1 MQTFAQSAIRALL
14 RCPVCMAAALQD
26 SPSGLSCASCKHAF
40 TVDGGVID
48 LRTTDGPQHAYPF
61 YASSSYRLFA
71 DKQTELHQEHYRRGS
86 LSNAIEDSMKKAL
99 RALRTDVSGPLVEL
113 GCGGTPMIDW
123 ATHPASYV
131 GVDQSLELLQRAKS
145 ANPEATFIAANLH
158 RLPFV
163 DRCLSVVVANAVL
176 EHVFR
181 LEVSVEE
188 IARSLNVDGSL
199 YVLVPTEGGLAVEVA
214 RAVTSRRNARI
225 LGISARDCR
234 DAQTKDHCN
243 SVFAIGNALKKHF
256 QLHRTRYWPFLVG
269 GAHLNLAKMWIAQ
282 PLCADRVQ

>member
-1 MQTFAQSAIRALL
+1 
-14 RCPVCMAAALQD
+14 MAAALQD
-26 SPSGLSCASCKHAF
+26 SPSGLSCANCKHSF

-48 LRTTDGPQHAYPF
+48 LRTTDAPQHAYPF

-86 LSNAIEDSMKKAL
+86 LSNAIEDSMKQAL

-188 IARSLNVDGSL
+188 IARCLNVDGSL

-225 LGISARDCR
+225 LGISTQDCR
-234 DAQTKDHCN
+234 DAQTRDHCN

-256 QLHRTRYWPFLVG
+256 QLNRTRYWPFPVG

-282 PLCADRVQ
+282 PLCADRVR